1 MAPIKLE
8 ENIREKL
15 QERELQPSNDAWD
28 KLETRLAEKNE
39 KTNNK
44 TLWFSIAA
52 GIAAILIIGSL
63 IFKPS
68 ENIPNEVVTEKNT
81 PEKNT
86 TQKKPEF
93 IPQEMNREE
102 VAVEEVISEKPI
114 KTEALQPQKE
124 KKSGINEQQNTD
136 TDAISAVEIQEIEGQ
151 SIVAN
156 TKINEEASFLNS
168 KVEEVVAR
176 VKELEKTRTTIT
188 AEEVDALLAKAQ
200 LEIQTQ
206 RILNESSQKVD
217 AAALLMDVEQELERS
232 FRDKVFEALGDSYK
246 VIHTAI
252 SERNN

>member
-15 QERELQPSNDAWD
+15 QERELQPSKDAWD
-28 KLETRLAEKNE
+28 KLEARLAEKDE

-52 GIAAILIIGSL
+52 GIAAILIVGSL

-68 ENIPNEVVTEKNT
+68 EDIPNEVVIEKNT

-124 KKSGINEQQNTD
+124 KKSGINEQKNTD
-136 TDAISAVEIQEIEGQ
+136 TDAISIVEIQEIKGQ
-151 SIVAN
+151 SIEAN
-156 TKINEEASFLNS
+156 TKINEEVSFLNS

-176 VKELEKTRTTIT
+176 VKELEKTKMTIT
-188 AEEVDALLAKAQ
+188 PEEVDALLAKAQ
-200 LEIQTQ
+200 LEIQTR

-232 FRDKVFEALGDSYK
+232 FRDKVFEALGDGYK